1 MAGEAI
7 ACGGSWWDRPRSR
20 ALCAAFLLGLQAILA
35 VTSLVGDSI
44 TFDETSHLTSGLSY
58 WMTGDFRLAPEHPPL
73 PKLWCAL
80 PLLAMDHHWV
90 DRPAGWE
97 QGDFWR
103 VGREWFAAAPNR
115 DALLTVARCMMVV
128 LLLATTWLVYSVAR
142 RMWGGRAGLLAMTVA
157 ALCPTML
164 AHGRLVTTDLPA
176 AFFALLTIERCAV
189 LFGAV
194 TPGRMVLAGLALA
207 GFALSKFSWPL
218 IVPALL
224 VMPVVVV
231 WVRRRAEARG
241 DVPVERQWN
250 KNTALGIMV
259 AALVVS
265 LVVWVA
271 VWTCYGWRFSP
282 FANGVH
288 NEGENADP
296 AAWRAVM
303 SDADGVALTGP
314 AATLLGW
321 MHAGRVLPEA
331 YLFGLAYTLKST
343 QQREAYLMGEYS
355 LHGWR
360 SYFPIAFAVK
370 TPVATLV
377 LMLVGA
383 LAMLTRKATFDGH
396 SVLLSGMVVFAGLY
410 GLAGVCG
417 GLNIG
422 HRHLLPVYPLLFVLV
437 GAAGRLTTARAG
449 RIAIGGCV
457 TALVLSTL
465 HVHPHYLSYFNELV
479 GGPAEGHRF
488 LADSNIDWGQ
498 DLKRLA
504 RYAQAHPE
512 ERIKLAYFG
521 SAVPEAYGIEAEMLP
536 SSFPFGAVA
545 ELGAG
550 TYVISL
556 TQFLGVYLPE
566 SRVENEPATARRI
579 LAETNALAD
588 GGAVDL
594 PTAWNSPQIR
604 YLRACLLIARLRQF
618 KPDERIGWSMLVY
631 RLTDAD
637 AAALASLESR
647 AE

>member
-1 MAGEAI
+1 MAGEAK
-7 ACGGSWWDRPRSR
+7 AVVGSWWDRPRSR
-20 ALCAAFLLGLQAILA
+20 ALCVAFLLGLQAILA
-35 VTSLVGDSI
+35 VSSLVGDSI

-80 PLLAMDHHWV
+80 PLVAMDHHWV
-90 DRPAGWE
+90 DQPAGWE

-115 DALLTVARCMMVV
+115 DSLLTAARCMMVV
-128 LLLATTWLVYSVAR
+128 LLLATTWLVYSMAQR
-142 RMWGGRAGLLAMTVA
+142 LWGGRAGLLAMTVA

-176 AFFALLTIERCAV
+176 AFFALLAIERCAV

-194 TPGRMVLAGLALA
+194 TPGRVVLAGLALA

-224 VMPVVVV
+224 LMAVAAVLITK
-231 WVRRRAEARG
+231 RAEARG
-241 DVPVERQWN
+241 DVSVVRQCD
-250 KNTALGIMV
+250 KKTAFGILV

-282 FANGVH
+282 FAEAGR
-288 NEGENADP
+288 NEGEIADP
-296 AAWRAVM
+296 AVWGAVM

-314 AATLLGW
+314 AATVLGW
-321 MHAGRVLPEA
+321 MHSGRVLPEA

-343 QQREAYLMGEYS
+343 QQREAYLMGKYS

-370 TPVATLV
+370 TPVATMV
-377 LMLVGA
+377 LMLIGA
-383 LAMLTRKATFDGH
+383 LAMLTRKAPFDGH
-396 SVLLSGMVVFAGLY
+396 FVLLSGMVVFAGLY
-410 GLAGVCG
+410 GLAAVFG

-422 HRHLLPVYPLLFVLV
+422 HRHLLPVYPMLFVLV

-449 RIAIGGCV
+449 RIGVGGCV
-457 TALVLSTL
+457 IALAFSTL
-465 HVHPHYLSYFNELV
+465 HLHPHYLSYFNELV
-479 GGPAEGHRF
+479 GGPAGGHRF

-504 RYAQAHPE
+504 RYATDHPE

-521 SAVPEAYGIEAEMLP
+521 SAVPEAYGLKAEMLP
-536 SSFPFGAVA
+536 SSFPFGAMA

-556 TQFLGVYLPE
+556 TQYLGVYLPQA
-566 SRVENEPATARRI
+566 RVENEPATARRI
-579 LAETNALAD
+579 LAETNALAQ

-618 KPDERIGWSMLVY
+618 APDERIGWSMLVY
-631 RLTDAD
+631 RLTDSD
-637 AAALASLESR
+637 AAALTALEGRS
-647 AE
+647 E